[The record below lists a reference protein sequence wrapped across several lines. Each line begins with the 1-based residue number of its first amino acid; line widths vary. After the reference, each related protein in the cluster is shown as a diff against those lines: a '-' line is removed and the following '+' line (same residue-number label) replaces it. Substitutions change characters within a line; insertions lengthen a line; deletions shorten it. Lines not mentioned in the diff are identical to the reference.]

1 MPSSDQ
7 TNMSLYVTVNQNNN
21 EYQRGEKD
29 YTSARGNINVKTDI
43 NATQPA
49 EGSYPRR

>member
-1 MPSSDQ
+1 MPSSYQ
-7 TNMSLYVTVNQNNN
+7 TDMSLYVTVNWDNN

-43 NATQPA
+43 NAAQPT
-49 EGSYPRR
+49 EGPYPRR